1 MRQGTARCRIH
12 VRQRVIAVAFG
23 VMVFGACSGAREQTV
38 AMPVAPVQAQQAPA
52 PVQASFSVSLVPTV
66 PLPIRVGTNLGFNV
80 SANTAGYASL
90 YLIDPAGQVTVL
102 GENMVVS
109 AALDLVYPSPADGFT
124 LAAAQPV
131 GYNRVILLVT
141 RQAVRQRLF
150 RLRHVDHTRE
160 PGAQCRG
167 VSEGAEPAH
176 GGAAAAVVGVG
187 RDPGTGRGL
196 KVSGEQC
203 SESVGSE
210 PTLRSRSNDE

>member
-141 RQAVRQRLF
+141 RQPFVNGFSGFDTLTTPVSLALSAGEFRRELNRRTAARPRTSWALDEIQVR
-150 RLRHVDHTRE
+150 
-160 PGAQCRG
+160 
-167 VSEGAEPAH
+167 
-176 GGAAAAVVGVG
+176 VVG
-187 RDPGTGRGL
+187 
-196 KVSGEQC
+196 
-203 SESVGSE
+203 
-210 PTLRSRSNDE
+210 